1 MYLHDAFNS
10 FDTFMVSISLLLNL
24 LGLIIKGLGTIRLI
38 RVVVIILRKIT
49 GNTAKLRHQNKLNN
63 PVDSVIKIL
72 I

>member
-49 GNTAKLRHQNKLNN
+49 GNTAKLRH
-63 PVDSVIKIL
+63 
-72 I
+72 

>member
-1 MYLHDAFNS
+1 VFASNFMYLHDAFNS

-49 GNTAKLRHQNKLNN
+49 GNTAKLRH
-63 PVDSVIKIL
+63 
-72 I
+72 